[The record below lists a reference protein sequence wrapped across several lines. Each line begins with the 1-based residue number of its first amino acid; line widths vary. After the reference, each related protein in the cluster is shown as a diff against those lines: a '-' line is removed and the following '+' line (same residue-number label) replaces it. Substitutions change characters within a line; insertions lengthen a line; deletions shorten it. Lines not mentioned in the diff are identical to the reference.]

1 MALCQNEAVKLEKE
15 SKEPRLIELLEKEG
29 ERKFMRNVLDKYGNE
44 MLRERKAYVLCHI
57 KKGPADEDVVEHIVI
72 DGYCMRTPEEDVKWE
87 QEQKEKEELAA
98 KTAKKGGG
106 KKKWRLKV

>member
-1 MALCQNEAVKLEKE
+1 VVKLEEE
-15 SKEPRLIELLEKEG
+15 SKQPRLIELLEKEG
-29 ERKFMRNVLDKYGNE
+29 DRKFMRNSLQKYGNE

-57 KKGPADEDVVEHIVI
+57 KKGPSDEDLVENIVI

-98 KTAKKGGG
+98 KGAKKGPV
-106 KKKWRLKV
+106 KKK

>member
-1 MALCQNEAVKLEKE
+1 M
-15 SKEPRLIELLEKEG
+15 ELLEKEG
-29 ERKFMRNVLDKYGNE
+29 ERKFMKNNMQKYGNE
-44 MLRERKAYVLCHI
+44 MLRDRKAHVLCHI

-98 KTAKKGGG
+98 KGAKKAPA
-106 KKKWRLKV
+106 KKKWLVYKLISII